1 MRRWG
6 GKTCIDLA
14 AALALTGTRLDP
26 ELESLVVA
34 ADAGDAVAQCELALW
49 LLERERPGLARE
61 WFAQSAHGGCPDAMC
76 WLGQD
81 LLLGSPLGEALASM
95 ADSAEPWGRR
105 VSEASPDLSPPE

>member
-1 MRRWG
+1 MKRRG

-14 AALALTGTRLDP
+14 AALALTGARLDP

-34 ADAGDAVAQCELALW
+34 ADAGDAVSQCELALW

-61 WFAQSAHGGCPDAMC
+61 WFAQSARGGYPDAMC

-81 LLLGSPLGEALASM
+81 LLLGSPLGEALAST